1 MRWPG
6 HKLALGV
13 FVTIVAAWAVIMA
26 AVMRQAALPAEA
38 SGVML
43 VVFEPGLSSENA
55 FARIVNAGGRPIAPS
70 AFAFVWV
77 AAGDEPGFAGR
88 LEQEG
93 ALGTYRE
100 LPLNPTIAGCFAY
113 ADAKAVRFLAP

>member
-6 HKLALGV
+6 HKLAFGIFAAV
-13 FVTIVAAWAVIMA
+13 VAAWVVVMA

-55 FARIVNAGGRPIAPS
+55 FARIVNAGGRPVAPS

-77 AAGDEPGFAGR
+77 AFGDEPGFAGR
-88 LEQEG
+88 LGAQG
-93 ALGTYRE
+93 ALGTYRK
-100 LPLNPTIAGCFAY
+100 LPLSPTIAGCFAY
-113 ADAKAVRFLAP
+113 ADARAARFFTP